1 MRIIS
6 RKKSGFTLIELLLYI
21 SMISVVVFII
31 SSFMFLILQA
41 RIKNQTIAEVEQ
53 QGSQVMQ
60 IITQTIRNAT
70 GITAPSAIG
79 IEATGA
85 TLTVPTPANSP
96 TIFSRDNSTQQ
107 IIMKEGSAAAVA
119 LTNTRVTVNGLTF
132 LNNSRSSTSRILQV
146 SITLSAV
153 NPNNRNE
160 YEYSKTFIS
169 SAQLRP

>member
-1 MRIIS
+1 MRIFS

-53 QGSQVMQ
+53 QGSQAMQ
-60 IITQTIRNAT
+60 VITQTIRNAT
-70 GITAPSAIG
+70 GITAPAVIDVPAI
-79 IEATGA
+79 GA

-96 TIFSRDNSTQQ
+96 TVFSRDNATQQ
-107 IIMKEGSAAAVA
+107 IMMKEGAAAAVA
-119 LTNTRVTVNGLTF
+119 LTNTRVAVTGFIF